1 MRPTPLTTLLLL
13 FAVPAFVYAW
23 LMNSTPA
30 AAAGFVIISFLLI
43 RGLSFLQSL
52 RGYAESLQISR
63 STDSTILTQGGQIL
77 VQTTVSAKK
86 TDLKISLSDIPP
98 KGASVI
104 RGSTVF
110 SAGTAEYMLRIPVV
124 GKSGF
129 GGILV
134 SASDLFFTAELPVSY
149 AVSPELTVYAAGIAA
164 TFNQDGFSPLNDSQ
178 ERDRHAI
185 IAGTEARYFRPYAAG
200 DNVSDI
206 NWKLSAK
213 YDELYVQMRTDSSG
227 INPVLILDLP
237 EEGTSAYSVSAFAEA
252 ASGALERLQRRDSYP
267 VIAYS
272 GADCIWIG
280 NSKQEEEIFARLSL
294 AGKVRR
300 ETTLFRHRH
309 ISRLMKE
316 AADLTDTNTFS
327 RNIRS
332 ALSMSKNRYR
342 NSFEQ
347 NIKHITAET
356 AVSDSAERTSM
367 DDTNIYVVSCALGDI
382 SNLSYL
388 TADAEIQQRG
398 VVFILAGIRGTEREK
413 SVVSKLYAA
422 GASAVEVLS

>member
-1 MRPTPLTTLLLL
+1 
-13 FAVPAFVYAW
+13 
-23 LMNSTPA
+23 
-30 AAAGFVIISFLLI
+30 
-43 RGLSFLQSL
+43 
-52 RGYAESLQISR
+52 
-63 STDSTILTQGGQIL
+63 
-77 VQTTVSAKK
+77 
-86 TDLKISLSDIPP
+86 
-98 KGASVI
+98 
-104 RGSTVF
+104 
-110 SAGTAEYMLRIPVV
+110 
-124 GKSGF
+124 
-129 GGILV
+129 
-134 SASDLFFTAELPVSY
+134 
-149 AVSPELTVYAAGIAA
+149 
-164 TFNQDGFSPLNDSQ
+164 
-178 ERDRHAI
+178 
-185 IAGTEARYFRPYAAG
+185 
-200 DNVSDI
+200 
-206 NWKLSAK
+206 
-213 YDELYVQMRTDSSG
+213 MRTDSSG
-227 INPVLILDLP
+227 VNPVLILDLP
-237 EEGTSAYSVSAFAEA
+237 EEGTSADSVSAFAEA

-316 AADLTDTNTFS
+316 AADLTDTSTFS

-356 AVSDSAERTSM
+356 AVSNSAERTSM

-413 SVVSKLYAA
+413 SVVSKLYTA